1 MTSKFVEELILTHKN
16 SAASASQACEQ
27 LRDMMVLH
35 RNMENNHN
43 NHNNNNSSSS
53 EKGKQILNSF
63 KKNIMSDNNDNNN
76 NTNNNMNHL
85 GQKSATGPLLFP
97 GSTLYEALVAIEKYN
112 SEVAERDAYEWRMAS
127 KNINNNNSNN
137 DQSSGINE
145 GVLTS
150 IINSTKK
157 NHVRAE
163 RRERALINS
172 QEHLAEA
179 ESNLRS
185 KKETSKKLWNKVS
198 KVEEDVNRKVEEKMR
213 QRSRDREL
221 KRRKEEIE
229 RQAAMSDAQLNSMVT
244 QQEIMVSTCVCIV

>member
-53 EKGKQILNSF
+53 EKGKQILISF
-63 KKNIMSDNNDNNN
+63 KKNIMNDDNN
-76 NTNNNMNHL
+76 NNNMNHL

-137 DQSSGINE
+137 NQSSGINE

-150 IINSTKK
+150 IINNTKK

-221 KRRKEEIE
+221 KRRKEETE

-244 QQEIMVSTCVCIV
+244 QQEIMVSIYMCVYGMK